1 MAGAG
6 NREQV
11 AEAVGR
17 GGAFPKAARL
27 LRHSDFDHVYRQ
39 GRRLFSANMSVF
51 WLRREPGQSAEPG
64 VPESPKSPKPMASA
78 GSPRVGFTV
87 GRVLGG
93 SVIRNRIRRRLREAV
108 RLNLEGL
115 AAPVDVVINPRKS
128 ARTADFAQLLQEVAE
143 AFRAI
148 EQGRGAKATRRA
160 Q

>member
-11 AEAVGR
+11 VYAVQR

-27 LRHSDFDHVYRQ
+27 LRHSDFDQVYRQ

-51 WLRREPGQSAEPG
+51 WLRREASQQADLD
-64 VPESPKSPKPMASA
+64 VFKAASA
-78 GSPRVGFTV
+78 DCPRVGFTV

-108 RLNLEGL
+108 RLNLGKL

-148 EQGRGAKATRRA
+148 GQGRGAKATRRA
-160 Q
+160 